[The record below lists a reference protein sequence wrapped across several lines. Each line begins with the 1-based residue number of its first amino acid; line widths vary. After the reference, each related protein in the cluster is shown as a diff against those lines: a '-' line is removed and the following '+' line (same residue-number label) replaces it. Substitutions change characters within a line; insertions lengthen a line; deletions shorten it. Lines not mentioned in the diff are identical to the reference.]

1 VLCSSG
7 AATWGSG
14 QQAAYAAANAYLDG
28 LACQRAAQGLAA
40 TSVAWGLWGGG
51 GMGQGEAGAQL
62 ERRGLRVMDPDL
74 AVEALSQAIGDGE
87 PLLTVTD
94 MDWARF
100 VPAFT
105 IARPSPLIADLP
117 EVRLV
122 LSEDA
127 AGKNADVL
135 TGLRRQLDGL
145 PEAEQSRVL
154 LKLLRAE
161 AAAILGLPAPEAVG
175 AQRPFR
181 ELGFDSL
188 TAVEL
193 RNRLSAV
200 TGLSLP
206 STLVFDYPTP
216 AVLAGYLRAGI
227 YQDEPAETDPVLA
240 GIVRLEDALAQVAA
254 DSDVRADVTVRLQTL
269 LSKWMSTQETAAA
282 DSVAGRLQS
291 ATADEVLDFIDKEL
305 GVS

>member
-1 VLCSSG
+1 
-7 AATWGSG
+7 
-14 QQAAYAAANAYLDG
+14 
-28 LACQRAAQGLAA
+28 
-40 TSVAWGLWGGG
+40 
-51 GMGQGEAGAQL
+51 
-62 ERRGLRVMDPDL
+62 
-74 AVEALSQAIGDGE
+74 VEALSQAIGDGE

-105 IARPSPLIADLP
+105 VARPSPLLADLP
-117 EVRLV
+117 EVRQA

-127 AGKNADVL
+127 NGTDADVV
-135 TGLRRQLDGL
+135 TGLRRQLAGL

-154 LKLLRAE
+154 LKMLRAE
-161 AAAILGLPAPEAVG
+161 AAAVLGLPAPEAVG

-200 TGLSLP
+200 TGLRLP

-216 AVLAGYLRAGI
+216 AVLAGFLRAEI
-227 YQDEPAETDPVLA
+227 YQDEAAAADPVFD
-240 GIVRLEDALAQVAA
+240 GIDRLENALADVSA
-254 DSDVRADVTVRLQTL
+254 DSDIRADVTVRLQTL
-269 LSKWMSTQETAAA
+269 LSKWMSTYETAAA